1 MRRTLRSTLAAAFL
15 VTVLVTPVAAA
26 APDIQTLELFPFRLD
41 DAVAAYVE
49 EGEAW
54 ADCGDFA
61 ILATFSGSVTV
72 IHFGDR
78 MIRQVSYSGQL
89 YNSEDLSKVA
99 GRYGRTA
106 TVRTFDAVGAW
117 TSVTIHG
124 IADMAAL
131 PGGRHV
137 PVSVGVARIDFTA
150 DPPLL
155 AFTAGPNANVGP
167 VCDALR

>member
-1 MRRTLRSTLAAAFL
+1 MQRTIRSTLAATFL
-15 VTVLVTPVAAA
+15 AAALVAPVAAA
-26 APDIQTLELFPFRLD
+26 GPEIQTLELFPFTLE
-41 DAVAAYVE
+41 DAVAAYAD

-61 ILATFSGSVTV
+61 ILSTFSGSVTV
-72 IHFGDR
+72 IDFGDR

-89 YNSEDLSKVA
+89 YNSKDLSNVA

-106 TVRTFDAVGAW
+106 TVRTFDSGGEW

-124 IADMAAL
+124 IADIAAL
-131 PGGRHV
+131 PNGRLV
-137 PVSVGVARIDFTA
+137 PVSVGVAHIDFTT
-150 DPPLL
+150 DPPVL
-155 AFTAGPNANVGP
+155 AFTAGPNAQVGP

>member
-1 MRRTLRSTLAAAFL
+1 MRHSRRSVLAAAIL
-15 VTVLVTPVAAA
+15 ATALATPVAAA
-26 APDIQTLELFPFRLD
+26 GPAIQTFELFPFTLD
-41 DAVAAYVE
+41 DALAAYAD

-61 ILATFSGSVTV
+61 VLSTFSGSVTV
-72 IHFGDR
+72 IDFGDR

-89 YNSEDLSKVA
+89 YNSEDLSKVG

-106 TVRTFDAVGAW
+106 TVRTFDSAGEW

-124 IADMAAL
+124 VADLAAL
-131 PGGRHV
+131 PDGRHV
-137 PVSVGVARIDFTA
+137 AVSVGVAHIDFTT
-150 DPPLL
+150 DPPVLS
-155 AFTAGPNANVGP
+155 FTAGPNANVAP